1 MWELEK
7 KVKEQLK
14 DYSIVDLK
22 IFIDAM
28 NEAIEKAPRNTE
40 IREKIIYAEQA
51 ATSMLYSK
59 TEAFL
64 NGL

>member
-28 NEAIEKAPRNTE
+28 NEAMEKAPRNTE
-40 IREKIIYAEQA
+40 IREKRHLII
-51 ATSMLYSK
+51 K
-59 TEAFL
+59 I
-64 NGL
+64 

>member
-1 MWELEK
+1 MWKLQE

-28 NEAIEKAPRNTE
+28 NEAMEKAPRNTE
-40 IREKIIYAEQA
+40 IREKIIYAEIA
-51 ATSMLYSK
+51 ATDLLYAK
-59 TEAFL
+59 TQNFL